1 MQNQERN
8 MTRIAMIAVA
18 ALVAASSTQAVAQ
31 QNVARPGW
39 SPNNQPYVSD
49 HQRQGDQRRMRGYQ
63 ANRFGP
69 GAFAAG
75 VVGGAIGTA
84 AAIASAPFTDSY
96 AYYGGGYDDRS
107 SYARRNGFVC
117 EPGTWFRG
125 EDGRL
130 HPCQ

>member
-1 MQNQERN
+1 

-18 ALVAASSTQAVAQ
+18 ALVAASTTQAVAQ

-49 HQRQGDQRRMRGYQ
+49 QQRQGDQRRMRGNQ
-63 ANRFGP
+63 QGNRFGP

-75 VVGGAIGTA
+75 VVGGTIGTA

-125 EDGRL
+125 EDGLL